1 MGMGSRLCGNDGVRQ
16 GMVEPQRALRAQ
28 RGRDREGAHGAG
40 WREHDPCLCENDRK
54 CGAGWFSRIR
64 VPPCHILSLSALA
77 LGYTR

>member
-40 WREHDPCLCENDRK
+40 RREHDPCLRENHGEVRR
-54 CGAGWFSRIR
+54 GARFRESVYHR
-64 VPPCHILSLSALA
+64 VTFCHS
-77 LGYTR
+77 